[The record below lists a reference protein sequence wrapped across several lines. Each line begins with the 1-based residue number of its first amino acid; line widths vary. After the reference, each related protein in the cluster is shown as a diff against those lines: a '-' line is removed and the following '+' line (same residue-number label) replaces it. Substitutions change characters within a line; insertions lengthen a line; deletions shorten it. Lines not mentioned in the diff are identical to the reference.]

1 MKKQIIFT
9 VVAVL
14 VLNHVARPQGFMI
27 PIDDRI
33 PLPDLISQKVV
44 IDIKDQLSKVQV
56 EQEFFNST
64 PTPIEGIYC
73 FPIPKA
79 AVVSNF
85 SMLVD
90 GKVLEGEL
98 LEREDAVRLYDEIV
112 RKNIDPA
119 LLEMIDHKFF
129 RLKVFPIQPG
139 EQRKINL
146 VYNQV
151 LENNDGLVK
160 IVHPLRGNFQ
170 FSRANPVVFRNPRPQ
185 KGAPPPRETNEEITV
200 KISARSGLKN
210 IYSPT
215 HKIDVVRQSDTH
227 ARIHYQGLGD
237 AAGDFILYYGLND
250 GDFGL
255 NLLTHRDNDDD
266 NDDDGFFMMLISPNV
281 KIPNY
286 KILNKDLIL
295 VLDISGSMAGDKLLQ
310 AKEALKFAI
319 NSLSS
324 NDHFNIIAFGTEA
337 KLFKSELVNAA
348 QARQEALEFINRL
361 EAKGGTN
368 INEALLTALDMKGG
382 RSHSPK
388 IVFITDGLPTVGVK
402 DVDEIRSNVKRLN
415 KERYRIFTFGVGY
428 DVNTQLLDGIA
439 QDSRAVA
446 DYIEPDDDI
455 ETAISSFYN
464 KISEPVLSALELD
477 YGAVEVSN
485 VYPKALPD
493 LFRGSQLTIVGRY
506 KNYGAAQIKLAG
518 QFNDSKKSFTY
529 DVSFPE
535 RNPDNPQLPQLWATR
550 KIGFLLEQ
558 IKLNPNERE
567 RKDLITEVVEL
578 SKRYGIVTP
587 YTAMFIHKD
596 APVLSDLRDKVSVD
610 YQPAAL
616 SADVGKSAVSYS
628 KTSRRLKE
636 AETIDGRL
644 LSGMKR
650 AGDRTF
656 VQDARGYWLD
666 VEFNENAPALHI
678 KYGSEAYFTLL
689 KTYPKTA
696 PYLALGTKVIFKFN
710 NKFVQIDEKGL
721 EEISTAGIKTFF
733 ANK

>member
-1 MKKQIIFT
+1 MKKIIFT
-9 VVAVL
+9 IAVL
-14 VLNHVARPQGFMI
+14 VLHQVARPQGFMI
-27 PIDDRI
+27 PIDERI
-33 PLPDLISQKVV
+33 PLPNLISQKVV
-44 IDIKDQLSKVQV
+44 IDIKDQLAKVQV
-56 EQEFFNST
+56 EQEFLNST
-64 PTPIEGIYC
+64 QAPIEGVYC

-79 AVVSNF
+79 AVVSGF
-85 SMLVD
+85 SMVVD

-98 LEREDAVRLYDEIV
+98 LDREDAVRLYDEIV

-146 VYNQV
+146 TYNQV
-151 LENNDGLVK
+151 LENNDGLIKV
-160 IVHPLRGNFQ
+160 VHPLRGNFQ

-185 KGAPPPRETNEEITV
+185 KGAPPQRENSEEIAV
-200 KISARSGLKN
+200 KISARGGLKN

-215 HKIDVVRQSDTH
+215 HKIDIVRQSDTD
-227 ARIHYQGLGD
+227 ARVHYQGRGD
-237 AAGDFILYYGLND
+237 AAGDFILYYGLNE
-250 GDFGL
+250 GDLGL
-255 NLLTHRDNDDD
+255 NLLTHRDG
-266 NDDDGFFMMLISPNV
+266 DDDGYFMMLISPNV

-319 NSLSS
+319 NNLSS
-324 NDHFNIIAFGTEA
+324 NDYFNIIAFSTEA

-455 ETAISSFYN
+455 ETAISSFYS
-464 KISEPVLSALELD
+464 KISEPVLSTLALD

-506 KNYGAAQIKLAG
+506 KNSGSAQIKLAG

-529 DVSFPE
+529 DVNFPE
-535 RNPDNPQLPQLWATR
+535 QNPDNPQLPQLWATR

-567 RKDLITEVVEL
+567 RQDLVAEVVQL

-587 YTAMFIHKD
+587 YTAIFIHED
-596 APVLSDLRDKVSVD
+596 EPILSDSRDRVILD
-610 YQPAAL
+610 YQPAAFN
-616 SADVGKSAVSYS
+616 AEVGKSAVSYS

-644 LSGMKR
+644 LSGLKR

-666 VEFNENAPALHI
+666 VEFDEKADVLHI

-689 KTYPKTA
+689 KIYPKTA

-710 NKFVQIDEKGL
+710 NKFVQVDEKGVDQ
-721 EEISTAGIKTFF
+721 ITAAGIKKFF